1 MKSSNILS
9 ECLVLL
15 AFPLSVLAAK
25 DPPPV
30 VFENAEFRLTVGAD
44 AQVRSLVVKST
55 GEDCVMP
62 GEDVPLFS
70 VTQERPFNNEIK
82 LTHPNVRTTYPAN
95 RLRRD
100 GDRLTVGFALAPY
113 EAYVTV
119 VERPGYIAF
128 RLEDFSKGGYD
139 GLKMDTPPVA
149 EFRVAQLPVRDRRNF
164 GDWLNVMWDD
174 RAFVGVIGTSC
185 ETFVGHEDRHGW
197 KALNADLRTGYRLR
211 GGSAAIVAA
220 GSERRFLDCVAAVEC
235 DYGLPKG
242 VEGRR
247 NPLLNASVFWV
258 SDLTPK
264 NVDEYIAWAKRG
276 GFRLMLLYYTCVVK
290 ESGSWGL
297 NGNWDYRDEYPNGE
311 ADLKRML
318 EKIRAAGIEPGLHF
332 LHTHVGLK
340 SRYVTP
346 VADHRLGLRRTFTLA
361 QPLTPDSTDLVVE
374 ENPVDSPSYDGSRI
388 LRFGG
393 ELISY
398 DGFTTERPYR
408 FTGVR
413 RGAHETRTASHPRG
427 EIGGVLDVSE
437 YGRPMSCYVDQRMS
451 LQDEIADKIA
461 AVYGAGFRFVY
472 MDGSEGVNA
481 PFEYHVPNAQYRVWR
496 KLKPEP
502 IFAEAAAKAHFDWHI
517 LTGANAFDI
526 FPPETFKAK
535 IVEFPQAEAPLMR
548 KNFSRVDFG
557 WWGFWA
563 PSAPG
568 AAKRSVGTQLDMWEF
583 GTSRAAAWDSP
594 MAIQMRLDRLRLHP
608 RAADIF
614 EMVRRWEDVR
624 AKGWLTAEQKVALR
638 SPTQEHHLYPD
649 GKGGYELHPIEML
662 PTPAKAPDVRG
673 FVFERGGRRV
683 IACWH
688 VSGECDLALPLA
700 EGPANVRLGNL
711 RYFETSASLGEAKSA
726 FAAAAVAAPAGEGT
740 GTG

>member
-15 AFPLSVLAAK
+15 ALPLSVLAAG
-25 DPPPV
+25 DPSSL
-30 VFENAEFRLTVGAD
+30 VFETPEFRLTVGAD
-44 AQVRSLVVKST
+44 AKVQSLVVKST
-55 GEDCVMP
+55 GEECVKS
-62 GEDVPLFS
+62 GEEVPLFS

-82 LTHPNVRTTYPAN
+82 LTYPNVRTTYPAN
-95 RLRRD
+95 RLRRE

-119 VERPGYIAF
+119 VERPGYVAF

-149 EFRVAQLPVRDRRNF
+149 EFRVAQLPVRNRRNF

-174 RAFVGVIGTSC
+174 RALVGVIGTAC
-185 ETFVGHEDRHGW
+185 ETIVGHEDRCGW
-197 KALNADLRTGYRLR
+197 KLLTADLRTGCRLR
-211 GGSAAIVAA
+211 GGAAAIVAA
-220 GSERRFLDCVAAVEC
+220 GTEARFLDCVAAVER

-242 VEGRR
+242 VESRR

-264 NVDEYIAWAKRG
+264 NVDEYVAWAKRG
-276 GFRLMLLYYTCVVK
+276 GFRLMLFYYTCVVK

-297 NGNWDYRDEYPNGE
+297 NGNWDYRDEYPNGVE
-311 ADLKRML
+311 DLKRML
-318 EKIRAAGIEPGLHF
+318 ERIRAAGILPGLHF

-361 QPLTPDSTDLVVE
+361 QPLTADSTELAVE
-374 ENPVDSPSYDGSRI
+374 ENPVDSPRHEGCRI

-398 DGFTTERPYR
+398 DGFTTERPFR
-408 FTGVR
+408 FTGIR
-413 RGAHETRTASHPRG
+413 RGAHDTNRVAHPRG

-437 YGRPMSCYVDQRMS
+437 YGQPMSCYVDQRTS

-461 AVYGAGFRFVY
+461 AVYGAGFRFAY

-481 PFEYHVPNAQYRVWR
+481 PAEYNVPQAQYRVWR
-496 KLKPEP
+496 KLDPEP
-502 IFAEAAAKAHFDWHI
+502 IFGEAAAKAHFDWHI
-517 LTGANAFDI
+517 LSGANAFDI

-535 IVEFPQAEAPLMR
+535 IVEFPQTEAPLMR
-548 KNFSRVDFG
+548 QNFSRVDFG

-563 PSAPG
+563 PSEPG
-568 AAKRSVGTQLDMWEF
+568 AAKPSVGTQLDMWEF

-594 MAIQMRLDRLRLHP
+594 MAIQMRLDRLRRHP

-624 AKGWLTAEQKVALR
+624 AKGWLTSEQKVALR
-638 SPTQEHHLYPD
+638 SPTQEHHLYLN
-649 GKGGYELHPIEML
+649 GKGEYELCAIEML
-662 PTPAKAPDVRG
+662 PTPEKAKDVRG
-673 FVFERGGRRV
+673 FVFERAGRRV

-688 VSGECDLALPLA
+688 VSGEDDFSLPLP
-700 EGPANVRLGNL
+700 EGAVNVRLGGI
-711 RYFETSASLGEAKSA
+711 RYFETSASLGTAKSA
-726 FAAAAVAAPAGEGT
+726 FAAAAVGMR
-740 GTG
+740 